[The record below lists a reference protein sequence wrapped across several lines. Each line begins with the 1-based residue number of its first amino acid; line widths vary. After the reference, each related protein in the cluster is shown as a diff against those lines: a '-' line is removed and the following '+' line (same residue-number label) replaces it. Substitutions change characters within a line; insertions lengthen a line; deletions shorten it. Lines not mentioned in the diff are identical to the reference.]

1 MGDVSDAGPYSLSGI
16 PEGEATGVVAS
27 GYEEIRAQ
35 LGVQFVPTIYRILAQ
50 CEEGFAVGVDALP
63 DIVRLAKKHDVARIV
78 VDRAQRGLGDAACCA
93 PLLPDT
99 PEELRRLL
107 HDYAQ
112 ANAFGLLFSIA
123 LVATPV
129 RVYPGV
135 LGATTPTTPAPDLRA
150 DIIACHGGLILPGFW
165 RDVTAIP
172 GVGVPLWAA
181 VRSHG
186 REGHFAR
193 ARREILSMVDELPAD
208 SVISAT
214 AMKAGTAIPPDLMA
228 LLAWF
233 PTGISTM
240 IAEVQ
245 WLRERVA
252 QPA

>member
-1 MGDVSDAGPYSLSGI
+1 MSSVGDSGPYSLSGI
-16 PEGEATGVVAS
+16 SESDATGVVAS
-27 GYEEIRAQ
+27 GYDEIRAQ

-63 DIVRLAKKHDVARIV
+63 DIVRLAKEHDVARIV
-78 VDRAQRGLGDAACCA
+78 IDRARRGLGDAACCA
-93 PLLPDT
+93 PHLPET

-107 HDYAQ
+107 HDYAK
-112 ANAFGLLFSIA
+112 ANAFGLLFSVA
-123 LVATPV
+123 LLGAPV

-135 LGATTPTTPAPDLRA
+135 LGATTPVTPAPDLLA
-150 DIIACHGGLILPGFW
+150 DIVACHGGLILPGFW

-172 GVGVPLWAA
+172 DVGVPLWAA

-193 ARREILSMVDELPAD
+193 ARLEILSVTEELPAD

-214 AMKAGTAIPPDLMA
+214 ALKAGAAIPPDLMA

-240 IAEVQ
+240 IAEVE